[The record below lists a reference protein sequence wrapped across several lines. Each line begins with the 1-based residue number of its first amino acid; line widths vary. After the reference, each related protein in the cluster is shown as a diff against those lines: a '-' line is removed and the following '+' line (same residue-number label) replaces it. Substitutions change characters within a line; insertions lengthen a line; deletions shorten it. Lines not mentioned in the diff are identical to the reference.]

1 MSPARRDTRRP
12 ARPPS
17 AVTLWRAGWV
27 IVMTLG
33 VAGGFWWT
41 SRHPQAG
48 EAPRASRPGQVIA
61 RATPRGGTSPGFGTT
76 RAVEVPPRSVPLRA
90 SAPEPTPA
98 GRVAIIFDD
107 AGANLEQL
115 EPILALGRPVT
126 IAILPGLPASRAVSQ
141 RAAAAGLEVLLHLPL
156 EAEEADRRLGP
167 GGVTTAM
174 TDEEV
179 ITVVRAGLAD
189 VPGAVGING
198 HMGSKATADRRVMA
212 AVLAVVRERG
222 LFFVDSRTTTR
233 TVALPVARDLG
244 VPAVERTVFLDN
256 ADDPAYIGGQ
266 IQQLLQA
273 ARTRGWAIGIGHAQ
287 RMTAEVLRQFLPEF
301 DRAGIV
307 LVPVSALIHSR

>member
-1 MSPARRDTRRP
+1 MSPARRAPRRP

-33 VAGGFWWT
+33 VAGGLWWT
-41 SRHPQAG
+41 SRHPQAQ
-48 EAPRASRPGQVIA
+48 ERPAASAPGQVVV
-61 RATPRGGTSPGFGTT
+61 RATPRGGPPTASVFPKPGGG
-76 RAVEVPPRSVPLRA
+76 PPRGAPRA
-90 SAPEPTPA
+90 EVRPEPTPA

-115 EPILALGRPVT
+115 EPILALSRSVT
-126 IAILPGLPASRAVSQ
+126 VAVLPGLPASRAVSE

-174 TDEEV
+174 TDEE
-179 ITVVRAGLAD
+179 IIAVVRAGFAD

-198 HMGSKATADRRVMA
+198 HMGSKATANRRVMA

-233 TVALPVARDLG
+233 TVALSVARDLG

-256 ADDPAYIGGQ
+256 EDDPAYIGGQ

>member
-1 MSPARRDTRRP
+1 MSPARRHTRRP
-12 ARPPS
+12 VRPPS

-27 IVMTLG
+27 IVMLVG
-33 VAGGFWWT
+33 IGAGLWWT
-41 SRHPQAG
+41 ARQPQAH
-48 EAPRASRPGQVIA
+48 ERSQASRPGQGVV
-61 RATPRGGTSPGFGTT
+61 RVTPGVGRPPASVLPKSGGRPTPGDP
-76 RAVEVPPRSVPLRA
+76 RAVTK
-90 SAPEPTPA
+90 PEPSPV

-115 EPILALGRPVT
+115 EPILALGRSVT
-126 IAILPGLPASRAVSQ
+126 VAVLPGLPASRAVSQ

-174 TDEEV
+174 TDEE
-179 ITVVRAGLAD
+179 ITAVVRAGLAD

-212 AVLAVVRERG
+212 AVLAMVRERG